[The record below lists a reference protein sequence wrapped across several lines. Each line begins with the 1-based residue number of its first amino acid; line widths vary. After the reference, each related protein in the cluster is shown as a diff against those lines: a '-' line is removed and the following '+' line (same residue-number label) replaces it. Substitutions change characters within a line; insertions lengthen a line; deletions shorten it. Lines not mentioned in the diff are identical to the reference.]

1 MFNSYLIQNILKNN
15 IYIGSLSIN
24 KDMKKFIYTINNK
37 DGRSIFDVSKQA
49 RQIYKVCL
57 LLKGL
62 KRRKKPILFFGLNP
76 LKINFQDKIVASSLN
91 KQIFKLGFS
100 IIDPEK
106 KEFIDSRID
115 DFYDSV
121 YVKKIY
127 KNSEIESVF
136 MDFYNFIE
144 LAIKN
149 EEVSVNGHFFG
160 NWGEGSISNYHCLM
174 ALLRNSL
181 KDDGDAKILEES
193 ILTERFQNL
202 MVLSYVLGKSKKLPG
217 AVVFF
222 SREGYDYFFSELK
235 KLGVP
240 VVCIVNSNESLK
252 NIDFPLLGDN
262 SLLNVI
268 YFYQKIIKFIL
279 R

>member
-106 KEFIDSRID
+106 KRI
-115 DFYDSV
+115 Y
-121 YVKKIY
+121 
-127 KNSEIESVF
+127 
-136 MDFYNFIE
+136 
-144 LAIKN
+144 
-149 EEVSVNGHFFG
+149 
-160 NWGEGSISNYHCLM
+160 
-174 ALLRNSL
+174 R
-181 KDDGDAKILEES
+181 
-193 ILTERFQNL
+193 
-202 MVLSYVLGKSKKLPG
+202 
-217 AVVFF
+217 
-222 SREGYDYFFSELK
+222 
-235 KLGVP
+235 
-240 VVCIVNSNESLK
+240 
-252 NIDFPLLGDN
+252 
-262 SLLNVI
+262 
-268 YFYQKIIKFIL
+268 
-279 R
+279 